1 EHLTARLGIELGET
15 SADGEFT
22 MLPIACLGAC
32 DHAPTMMINDELY
45 QDLDLRGLDQVLERS

>member
-1 EHLTARLGIELGET
+1 LGET